1 MAYMIFKFVAGIME
15 RIVEQSKVIYMIF
28 MESYLTTIRRR
39 YMKMLST
46 MIYLSARLPMNTVYQ
61 GREYMI

>member
-15 RIVEQSKVIYMIF
+15 RIVEQN
-28 MESYLTTIRRR
+28 
-39 YMKMLST
+39 MKMLST

>member
-1 MAYMIFKFVAGIME
+1 
-15 RIVEQSKVIYMIF
+15 MIF

>member
-1 MAYMIFKFVAGIME
+1 MAYTIFKFVAGIME
-15 RIVEQSKVIYMIF
+15 RIVYMIF